1 MVEAIDRYVKLDQGD
16 VKRLKGPGDLA
27 RLRVGDWRVIYRRDA
42 QAGIVAIQ
50 AILHRSQAYRRR
62 NVPN

>member
-1 MVEAIDRYVKLDQGD
+1 MVEAIDRYVELDQGD

-27 RLRVGDWRVIYRRDA
+27 RLRVGDWRVIYRHDP
-42 QAGIVAIQ
+42 QAGVIAIE

-62 NVPN
+62 NVPK